1 MSARL
6 YRCFALLLL
15 FGVGSL
21 CAVPAWAQNF
31 VVTCSTTSISN
42 LAFGTVDPQSSLTN
56 TTATINFSC
65 NNPNHQFYS
74 GVVCFAIN
82 DGLTNR
88 QMLSGSNTLNF
99 GIYTNAGYSAYW
111 GANAN
116 ALIVPVQIPND
127 SPNWTSSATLY
138 GQVVAGQ
145 TSAAT
150 GNYNL
155 AFTPGQ
161 TTMAVN
167 VSKNFAPTDCVGA
180 TPVSTGQSF
189 SATATVAVTCT
200 VSATTLDFGAPAG
213 FLTSNVDAASTITT
227 TCVSGTPYQIGL
239 NNGVNASG
247 TTRRMAGG
255 SEFISYE
262 LYRDSSRSQRWGN
275 TLNTDTVTSTGNG
288 SAQSTTVYGRVAPQA
303 TPSPNTYSDTIT
315 VTVTY

>member
-1 MSARL
+1 MSA
-6 YRCFALLLL
+6 ALNRILALWMLLGL
-15 FGVGSL
+15 GLL
-21 CAVPAWAQNF
+21 CAVPAKAQNF
-31 VVTCSTTSISN
+31 IVTCSTTSISN

-74 GVVCFAIN
+74 GVLCFAIN
-82 DGLTNR
+82 DSLTNR
-88 QMLSGSNTLNF
+88 QMLSGVNTLNF
-99 GIYTNAGYSAYW
+99 GIYTDAGHSAYW

-138 GQVVAGQ
+138 GQVAAGQ
-145 TSAAT
+145 TGAVNGS
-150 GNYNL
+150 YSL
-155 AFTPGQ
+155 PFTPGQ

-167 VSKNFAPTDCVGA
+167 VSKNFVPTDCVGA
-180 TPVSTGQSF
+180 IPVGTGQSF
-189 SATATVAVTCT
+189 LATATVAVTCT

-239 NNGVNASG
+239 NNGANASG
-247 TTRRMAGG
+247 ATRRMAGG
-255 SEFISYE
+255 AEFISYE
-262 LYRDSSRSQRWGN
+262 LYRDSGRSQRWGN
-275 TLNTDTVTSTGNG
+275 TINTDTVTSTGTG
-288 SAQSTTVYGRVAPQA
+288 LAQSTTVYGRVAPQT